1 MSHNLSAVR
10 RFTWILCAAA
20 VLSLL
25 SPTVFAQTTISTGS
39 IQGTIT
45 DPSGAVVGG
54 AKISIRNKGTGR
66 GPDVVT
72 NSSGVYASGALT
84 PGDYTVRVE
93 AKGFRTV
100 EVPVVVQ
107 VSTTSA
113 VNATLAVGESSQI
126 VEVQGTQVAVNTE
139 QGIVQG
145 VLTAEQIDNLP
156 ANGRNF
162 LDWLS
167 SSPVC
172 RFKRA
177 ARSIPLRMAILRFR
191 FKGVS
196 AVLRGLR

>member
-162 LDWLS
+162 LDLAQLEPGVQIQEGS
-167 SSPVC
+167 TFDPT
-172 RFKRA
+172 KN
-177 ARSIPLRMAILRFR
+177 
-191 FKGVS
+191 GVS